1 MRTLGTV
8 GRQLLSLGVSLLIAS
23 FIVFA
28 LINALPGD
36 VAGTI
41 LGPDS
46 DPASIAALRERMGL
60 DRPLLLRYVE
70 WLGGLLTG
78 NPGRSALSGV
88 PIGSVIGQKL
98 AVTAWLAVLSML
110 AAVVL
115 AVPTGLYSAVRR
127 KRVDGVLISGLTQLA
142 MAVPHFLVGLILML
156 VFAVTLRWLPANG
169 YTPLTRD
176 PLQWLRHLVLPVAAI
191 AVVEAAMLIRYVRS
205 AFINVLNED
214 HFRTA
219 RAVGWRFVPAVIRH
233 GLRNASLEVITVA
246 GLQLASLFVGS
257 IVVENVFLLPGLGSQ
272 LLTSV
277 NQRDLPVVQAIVML
291 FVAIVLVINTAVD
304 ICHRLLD
311 PRVRTRDEE
320 TAGS

>member
-1 MRTLGTV
+1 M
-8 GRQLLSLGVSLLIAS
+8 SLAGSLLIAS

-36 VAGTI
+36 VAATI
-41 LGPDS
+41 LGPNS

-78 NPGRSALSGV
+78 QPGSSALSGA
-88 PIGSVIGQKL
+88 PIGSIIGPKL
-98 AVTAWLAVLSML
+98 AVTAWLATLSML
-110 AAVVL
+110 MGVVL

-127 KRVDGVLISGLTQLA
+127 KRADGVIISGLTQVA
-142 MAVPHFLVGLILML
+142 MAVPHFLVGLVLMI

-169 YTPLTRD
+169 YTPLTSN

-205 AFINVLNED
+205 AFIDVLNED
-214 HFRTA
+214 YFRTA

-272 LLTSV
+272 LLTAV
-277 NQRDLPVVQAIVML
+277 NQRDLPVVQAIVMI
-291 FVAIVLVINTAVD
+291 FVAIVLVINTVVD
-304 ICHRLLD
+304 ICYHLLD
-311 PRVRTRDEE
+311 PRVRAQDEE
-320 TAGS
+320 TSS